1 MVNIYHDKTRQYLT
15 AIQHYTIC
23 INMEQIN
30 KLRGDSAA
38 ARRYNR
44 LFSMREQMLCLSVLY
59 MPEVKR

>member
-1 MVNIYHDKTRQYLT
+1 MANRYHGKTRQYLT

-23 INMEQIN
+23 INMEQAN

-44 LFSMREQMLCLSVLY
+44 LFAMRELMLCLAVLY